1 MTSPM
6 TQASGLFGLILGL
19 RGVRAYWAYLSEMTR
34 KPRLWEPWSHHW
46 HGNRVGVLARLRPI
60 AGSLFWGAL
69 A

>member
-34 KPRLWEPWSHHW
+34 KPRLWEPWVVSN
-46 HGNRVGVLARLRPI
+46 NRLLIVKRKCQADSRVC
-60 AGSLFWGAL
+60 GSVVV
-69 A
+69 